1 MNGMLRYRWIIMAT
15 VVAGM
20 AGTAIAQE
28 AAGTPSGA
36 TGGLLARRS
45 LGEAGSASAEA
56 IMFYVIGGTAA
67 LCALGCVLFSNV
79 VRMAVCLFG
88 TLGTAA
94 GLYFLMAA
102 NFLGA
107 IQLIVYAGGTL
118 IVIIFGIMLTSQSP
132 KVQFAPKRIEVIGG
146 AVACLAL
153 FVGLVVVLSRTTW
166 AGGKAGGD
174 YTVAQIGESLL
185 TTYLL
190 PFEVA
195 SVLLLAVMIGAAYLC
210 RRERD

>member
-1 MNGMLRYRWIIMAT
+1 MLRYRWIIMVT
-15 VVAGM
+15 MVAGM
-20 AGTAIAQE
+20 AGTALAQE
-28 AAGTPSGA
+28 AADASVPISPHI
-36 TGGLLARRS
+36 
-45 LGEAGSASAEA
+45 EAV
-56 IMFYVIGGTAA
+56 MFYVIGGVAA

-132 KVQFAPKRIEVIGG
+132 RIRFAPKRIEVIGG
-146 AVACLAL
+146 VLACVGL
-153 FVGLVVVLSRTTW
+153 FVGLVMVLIRTTW
-166 AGGKAGGD
+166 AGGKTGGD

-210 RRERD
+210 RRDQD

>member
-1 MNGMLRYRWIIMAT
+1 MNGMLRYRWIIMVT
-15 VVAGM
+15 MVAGM
-20 AGTAIAQE
+20 AGTALAQE
-28 AAGTPSGA
+28 AADASVPISPHI
-36 TGGLLARRS
+36 
-45 LGEAGSASAEA
+45 EAV
-56 IMFYVIGGTAA
+56 MFYVIGGVAA

-132 KVQFAPKRIEVIGG
+132 RIRFAPKRIEVIGG
-146 AVACLAL
+146 VLACVGL
-153 FVGLVVVLSRTTW
+153 FVGLVMVLIRTTW
-166 AGGKAGGD
+166 AGGKTGGD

-210 RRERD
+210 RRDQD

>member
-1 MNGMLRYRWIIMAT
+1 MNAMRRYRWIIMAL
-15 VVAGM
+15 VL
-20 AGTAIAQE
+20 AGTAGAALAQE
-28 AAGTPSGA
+28 AAGTPAPIDAGPGA
-36 TGGLLARRS
+36 TS
-45 LGEAGSASAEA
+45 GSTASAEA
-56 IMFYVIGGTAA
+56 IMFYVIGGVAA

-88 TLGTAA
+88 TLGAAA
-94 GLYFLMAA
+94 GLYFLMMA

-132 KVQFAPKRIEVIGG
+132 RLRFIPRRNEVIAG
-146 AVACLAL
+146 ALVCLAL
-153 FVGLVVVLSRTTW
+153 FIGLVIVLARTTW
-166 AGGKAGGD
+166 SGGRTGGD

-190 PFEVA
+190 PFEVT

-210 RRERD
+210 RRDQD

>member
-1 MNGMLRYRWIIMAT
+1 MNGMLRYRWIMMAM
-15 VVAGM
+15 VVAGT
-20 AGTAIAQE
+20 AGTLMAQQ
-28 AAGTPSGA
+28 AAGA
-36 TGGLLARRS
+36 AES
-45 LGEAGSASAEA
+45 LNPGTEA

-88 TLGTAA
+88 SLGTAA
-94 GLYFLMAA
+94 GLYFLMKA

-132 KVQFAPKRIEVIGG
+132 KLKFTPKKIELVAG
-146 AVACLAL
+146 VLACLAL
-153 FVGLVVVLSRTTW
+153 FAGMVIALTRTTW
-166 AGGKAGGD
+166 AGSTTGGD
-174 YTVAQIGESLL
+174 YTIAQIGESLL

-190 PFEVA
+190 PFEVT
-195 SVLLLAVMIGAAYLC
+195 SVLLLGVMIGAAYLC
-210 RRERD
+210 RRDLD

>member
-1 MNGMLRYRWIIMAT
+1 MLRYRWIIMVT
-15 VVAGM
+15 MVAGM
-20 AGTAIAQE
+20 AGTALAQE
-28 AAGTPSGA
+28 AADA
-36 TGGLLARRS
+36 TVPIS
-45 LGEAGSASAEA
+45 PHIEAV
-56 IMFYVIGGTAA
+56 MFYVIGGVAA

-132 KVQFAPKRIEVIGG
+132 RIRFAPKRIEVIGG
-146 AVACLAL
+146 VLACVGL
-153 FVGLVVVLSRTTW
+153 FVGLVMVLIRTTW
-166 AGGKAGGD
+166 AGGKTGGD

-210 RRERD
+210 RRDQD

>member
-1 MNGMLRYRWIIMAT
+1 MLRYRWIIMVT
-15 VVAGM
+15 MVAGM
-20 AGTAIAQE
+20 AGTVLAQE
-28 AAGTPSGA
+28 AAGASVTISPR
-36 TGGLLARRS
+36 T
-45 LGEAGSASAEA
+45 EAV
-56 IMFYVIGGTAA
+56 MFYVIGGIAA

-118 IVIIFGIMLTSQSP
+118 IVIIFGIMLTSQSR
-132 KVQFAPKRIEVIGG
+132 KIRFAPKRIEVIGG
-146 AVACLAL
+146 VLACLGL
-153 FVGLVVVLSRTTW
+153 FVGLVMILIRTTW
-166 AGGKAGGD
+166 AGGKTGGD

-190 PFEVA
+190 PFEVT

-210 RRERD
+210 RRDQD

>member
-1 MNGMLRYRWIIMAT
+1 MRRHQWVITAM

-20 AGTAIAQE
+20 AGTALAQQG
-28 AAGTPSGA
+28 AAI
-36 TGGLLARRS
+36 TGSVSPR
-45 LGEAGSASAEA
+45 AEA
-56 IMFYVIGGTAA
+56 IMFYVIGGVAA

-88 TLGTAA
+88 ALGTAA

-132 KVQFAPKRIEVIGG
+132 KMRFAPKRIEVVGG
-146 AVACLAL
+146 VLACLAL
-153 FVGLVVVLSRTTW
+153 FVGLVVVLLRTAWSDGQT
-166 AGGKAGGD
+166 GGD

-190 PFEVA
+190 PFELA

-210 RRERD
+210 RRDRD

>member
-1 MNGMLRYRWIIMAT
+1 MSQVTRYRWFIMALVLAATAST
-15 VVAGM
+15 VF
-20 AGTAIAQE
+20 AQQAASAPAPLE
-28 AAGTPSGA
+28 AHSGA
-36 TGGLLARRS
+36 TGGW
-45 LGEAGSASAEA
+45 SASAEA
-56 IMFYVIGGTAA
+56 IMFYIIGGVAV

-88 TLGTAA
+88 ALGTAA

-132 KVQFAPKRIEVIGG
+132 KIRFAPKRIEVVGG
-146 AVACLAL
+146 ALACLAL
-153 FVGLVVVLSRTTW
+153 FVGLVVVLLQTTW
-166 AGGKAGGD
+166 GDGRMGGD

-190 PFEVA
+190 PFELA

-210 RRERD
+210 RRDRD

>member
-1 MNGMLRYRWIIMAT
+1 MLRYRWT
-15 VVAGM
+15 VLVIAGV
-20 AGTAIAQE
+20 AGTALAQE
-28 AAGTPSGA
+28 GTGA
-36 TGGLLARRS
+36 TAALS
-45 LGEAGSASAEA
+45 PHTEA

-94 GLYFLMAA
+94 GLYFLMMA

-107 IQLIVYAGGTL
+107 VQLIVYAGGTL

-132 KVQFAPKRIEVIGG
+132 RLSFTPRKIEVVGG
-146 AVACLAL
+146 ILACLGM
-153 FVGLVVVLSRTTW
+153 FVGLVIVLTRTSW
-166 AGGKAGGD
+166 SGGASGGD
-174 YTVAQIGESLL
+174 YTVYQIGESLL

-190 PFEVA
+190 PFELA
-195 SVLLLAVMIGAAYLC
+195 SVLLLAVMIGSAYLC
-210 RRERD
+210 RRDVD

>member
-1 MNGMLRYRWIIMAT
+1 MNEMRPYRWIISAMA
-15 VVAGM
+15 V
-20 AGTAIAQE
+20 AGTAGAAWAAE
-28 AAGTPSGA
+28 ASGA
-36 TGGLLARRS
+36 
-45 LGEAGSASAEA
+45 ASPIGPRAEA

-88 TLGTAA
+88 ALGTAA
-94 GLYFLMAA
+94 GLYFLMMA

-132 KVQFAPKRIEVIGG
+132 QLSFAPKRIEVLAGML
-146 AVACLAL
+146 ACLAM
-153 FVGLVVVLSRTTW
+153 FVGLVIVLTRTAW
-166 AGGKAGGD
+166 SGGASGGD
-174 YTVAQIGESLL
+174 YGVSQIGELLL

-190 PFEVA
+190 PFEIA

-210 RRERD
+210 RRDVD